1 MKRGKKDWQGR
12 AIAAAL
18 TWHGTPYHSGARLK
32 GVGVDCGQLLIE
44 AFVGAGVVQNIE
56 TGYYPHDWHLHRS
69 EELYLDWVKKY
80 CNIIDGNPQPGDI
93 AVFKFGRCVSHA
105 GIVLEWP
112 RIIHAYV
119 GMGVI
124 VSRVD
129 EAILCQKNGE
139 SRLVAVYRF
148 RG

>member
-1 MKRGKKDWQGR
+1 MTWQEKVVAEAR
-12 AIAAAL
+12 
-18 TWHGTPYHSGARLK
+18 TWIGSPYHSGARLK
-32 GVGVDCGQLLIE
+32 SVGVDCGMLLLEVFEQCKMIDHVSVE
-44 AFVGAGVVQNIE
+44 P
-56 TGYYPHDWHLHRS
+56 YPFDFHLHKS
-69 EELYLDWVKKY
+69 EELYLSWVQRY
-80 CNIIDGNPQPGDI
+80 CNIIDDAPQPGDI

-124 VSRVD
+124 VSSVN

-139 SRLVAVYRF
+139 SRLAGVYRF

>member
-1 MKRGKKDWQGR
+1 MDKENWRKSVINE
-12 AIAAAL
+12 AIS
-18 TWHGTPYHSGARLK
+18 WVGTPYHSGARIK
-32 GVGVDCGQLLIE
+32 HVGVDCGMLLLEVFEECKMIDPVSVE
-44 AFVGAGVVQNIE
+44 P
-56 TGYYPHDWHLHRS
+56 YPHDFHLHKS
-69 EELYLDWVKKY
+69 EELYLEWVKKY

-124 VSRVD
+124 VSSVD